1 VLYLEKQKG
10 YLWLAMRK
18 KILFF
23 EPNKDLRSSL
33 IEQLLINKN
42 LEIVSVDSLNDVER
56 HTKKSPIDLIIIG
69 TDQEVYKLS
78 SVIKFIE
85 DTNIANK
92 ILYTVDAKDAE
103 ISAIESSNNKY
114 HFLDKPFRINS
125 FFKKIDLALA
135 KISGSGQLA
144 LKIGPFAFYPE
155 TKTIK
160 INGQT
165 DIELTE
171 KEVGILKC
179 LLIAGEETIDR
190 EDLLKQV
197 WNYSLDA
204 TTNTLETHIYRLRQK
219 LEIDP
224 SIPRLII
231 SKDGG
236 FKLSSI

>member
-1 VLYLEKQKG
+1 MK
-10 YLWLAMRK
+10 K

-23 EPNKDLRSSL
+23 EPNKALRSSL

-42 LEIVSVDSLNDVER
+42 LEVVSADSLNDVEYNI
-56 HTKKSPIDLIIIG
+56 KKSPFDLIIMG
-69 TDQEVYKLS
+69 TDQEVYNLS
-78 SVIKFIE
+78 LVIKFIKE
-85 DTNIANK
+85 TNIASK
-92 ILYTVDAKDAE
+92 ILYTIDVKDAE
-103 ISAIESSNNKY
+103 IASLESSNNKY

-125 FFKKIDLALA
+125 FFKKIDFALA

-155 TKTIK
+155 TKTITL
-160 INGQT
+160 NGQT